1 MTERVKEQ
9 DRMGGW
15 RGGEGSKE
23 NSEKQS
29 SQGQRK

>member
-15 RGGEGSKE
+15 GRGEGSKE